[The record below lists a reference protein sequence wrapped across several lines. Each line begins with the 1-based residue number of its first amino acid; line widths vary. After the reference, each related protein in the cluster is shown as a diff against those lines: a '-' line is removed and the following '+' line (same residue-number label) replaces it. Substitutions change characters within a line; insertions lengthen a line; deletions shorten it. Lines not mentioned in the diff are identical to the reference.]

1 MCFNKH
7 VARRKP
13 AQEPHTPGT
22 AATRSLLGSAP
33 VGDALATPLLTPV
46 GGGLG
51 VAPQTTAQSQLSPA
65 PGGGGGKG
73 KVTLVCPLEKAGAIF

>member
-1 MCFNKH
+1 MCFNER